1 MKTIKRCSMLHLI
14 FQMVATLAVSPLLYL
29 AEFHISGTVAAA
41 SQAMPI
47 TLMGTL
53 FVAFAAGSFSIYSRI
68 ASNGG
73 KSIIAYYLTSKCLS
87 MLLALGSIAVYGV
100 AATDGHVAL
109 FALNVMALYVVF
121 LVNSS
126 LLYASVERKLKK
138 MQ

>member
-1 MKTIKRCSMLHLI
+1 M
-14 FQMVATLAVSPLLYL
+14 
-29 AEFHISGTVAAA
+29 EE
-41 SQAMPI
+41 SQ
-47 TLMGTL
+47 
-53 FVAFAAGSFSIYSRI
+53 SF
-68 ASNGG
+68 
-73 KSIIAYYLTSKCLS
+73 AYYLTSKCLS
-87 MLLALGSIAVYGV
+87 MLLALGSIAVYGI

>member
-1 MKTIKRCSMLHLI
+1 MLHLI

-29 AEFHISGTVAAA
+29 AEFYISGTVAAA

-53 FVAFAAGSFSIYSRI
+53 FVAFAAGSFRIYSRI